1 MLCILHLFIFTS
13 IINGFTVRLCSRP
26 MSYRRD
32 VANNFMSPT
41 IVTFQLADLYPIE
54 DFLKRSA
61 GNGNSF
67 SGVFAVVKEK
77 KLQFIAASKDVSAS
91 VIFLMD
97 RIPDIREMSIRVQS
111 FSVANDDAMKSY
123 KDELI
128 RQCGTPSNQLS
139 WEAVIKN
146 SESINDRLDTVEADF
161 TSSEAPE
168 KKKVG
173 YFLAYLFL

>member
-1 MLCILHLFIFTS
+1 
-13 IINGFTVRLCSRP
+13 
-26 MSYRRD
+26 
-32 VANNFMSPT
+32 
-41 IVTFQLADLYPIE
+41 
-54 DFLKRSA
+54 
-61 GNGNSF
+61 
-67 SGVFAVVKEK
+67 
-77 KLQFIAASKDVSAS
+77 
-91 VIFLMD
+91 MD